1 MTPASE
7 PQSVP
12 AFRVD
17 IYLLV
22 LAESPEKAAE
32 WAKEWMRGLYDDDA
46 VIEGGMEVREKPEVF
61 FDAF

>member
-1 MTPASE
+1 M
-7 PQSVP
+7 P